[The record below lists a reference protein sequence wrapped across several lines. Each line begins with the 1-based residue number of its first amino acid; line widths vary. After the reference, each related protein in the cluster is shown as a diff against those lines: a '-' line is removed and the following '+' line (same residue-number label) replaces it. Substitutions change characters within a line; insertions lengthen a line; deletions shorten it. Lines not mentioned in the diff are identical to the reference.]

1 MSREDVGFLFPNKF
15 VLGMKLYKII
25 QNCRREQHELSLTE
39 SEYENNNMS
48 SISGSLASSTRILGK
63 CSSTDKA
70 SSSSATSEMS
80 ASKKQKVRSD
90 GDTKPEYLLPQFSED
105 VQKPFLEDSIFT
117 TPQCNKLFGRSVE
130 HFKDIAGSTK
140 FL

>member
-1 MSREDVGFLFPNKF
+1 
-15 VLGMKLYKII
+15 
-25 QNCRREQHELSLTE
+25 
-39 SEYENNNMS
+39 MS
-48 SISGSLASSTRILGK
+48 SVSGSSASSARILGK
-63 CSSTDKA
+63 RSSTDKA

-117 TPQCNKLFGRSVE
+117 TPQCNKIIRETCRALQGYCQQYKVPVTSELKKHAAKLLSENCPNSLGVE
-130 HFKDIAGSTK
+130 VNIIFS
-140 FL
+140 